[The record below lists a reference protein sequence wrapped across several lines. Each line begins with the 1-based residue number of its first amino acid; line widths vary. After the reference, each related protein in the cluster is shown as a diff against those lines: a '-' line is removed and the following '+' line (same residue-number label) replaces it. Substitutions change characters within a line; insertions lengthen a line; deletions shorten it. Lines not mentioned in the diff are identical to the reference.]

1 MHQNRAPGWGLTRII
16 SPGASNYG
24 PDVDNSS
31 NYKAVGA
38 QSPSL
43 GCVFSC
49 AKALSLGLSSGQGG
63 GWAVPSGRSVPCGSD
78 YYNFVIKFEVWECD
92 ASVLFFYLRD
102 CFEYSGSFV
111 VPYKF

>member
-63 GWAVPSGRSVPCGSD
+63 GWAVPSGRSVPCGSH
-78 YYNFVIKFEVWECD
+78 F
-92 ASVLFFYLRD
+92 
-102 CFEYSGSFV
+102 SGQTVCIHTGHSTTV
-111 VPYKF
+111 QA